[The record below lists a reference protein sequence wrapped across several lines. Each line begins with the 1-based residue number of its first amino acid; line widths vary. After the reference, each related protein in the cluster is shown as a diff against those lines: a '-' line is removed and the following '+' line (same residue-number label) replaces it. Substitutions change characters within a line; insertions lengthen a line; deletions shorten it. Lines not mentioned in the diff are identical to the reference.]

1 MFYLWRCCFQNK
13 ILLIFGKI
21 AIHTMVELFIEQ
33 IYPTFVGH
41 SKTLE
46 QGTTY
51 LVDIT
56 DYDSRKIDVLEM
68 EK

>member
-1 MFYLWRCCFQNK
+1 
-13 ILLIFGKI
+13 
-21 AIHTMVELFIEQ
+21 MVELFIEQ

-46 QGTTY
+46 QGTTN

-56 DYDSRKIDVLEM
+56 DYDSRKIDVLEK
-68 EK
+68 EKKKIFKFCNNLYSILGYMYIRSG

>member
-1 MFYLWRCCFQNK
+1 
-13 ILLIFGKI
+13 
-21 AIHTMVELFIEQ
+21 MVELFIKQ

-46 QGTTY
+46 QGATY

-56 DYDSRKIDVLEM
+56 DYDSRKIDVLEK
-68 EK
+68 EKENL

>member
-1 MFYLWRCCFQNK
+1 
-13 ILLIFGKI
+13 
-21 AIHTMVELFIEQ
+21 MVELFIEQ

-46 QGTTY
+46 KGTAY

-56 DYDSRKIDVLEM
+56 DYDSRKIDVLEK
-68 EK
+68 EKENL

>member
-1 MFYLWRCCFQNK
+1 
-13 ILLIFGKI
+13 
-21 AIHTMVELFIEQ
+21 MVELFIEQ

-46 QGTTY
+46 QGTTN

-56 DYDSRKIDVLEM
+56 DYDSRKIDVLEK
-68 EK
+68 EKENL